1 MRNKTFGCKEE
12 KIVPLFHANL
22 FLYKV
27 LPSLWTRNGPS
38 SAIAPAPREEHPG
51 PEETCDP
58 YIWAMFVP
66 IKFEKKYKKKNKEKE

>member
-1 MRNKTFGCKEE
+1 MRNKTFGCEEE

-58 YIWAMFVP
+58 YIGYVCSHKIW
-66 IKFEKKYKKKNKEKE
+66 EKNTRKKNKEK